1 MEKKEFKVMFIGDTG
16 IGAKTSLIYYII
28 NKSFYEFPYSTSCFI
43 YYQKSINTSLGE
55 VKLGLWD
62 APGQLKYYSLTEILF
77 KDTDCFIIGF
87 DLTRRCTFNK
97 VDYFYKLIKEHMG
110 DIPLLYLVG
119 NKSDLFEK
127 INIPEEEAEKYA
139 NERNIKYFEVS
150 AKTGVNVNEL
160 INDVANSLIQKY
172 IKENKQDIPKNI
184 DKNKTKVKKKC
195 LIF

>member
-119 NKSDLFEK
+119 NKSDLFEN

-150 AKTGVNVNEL
+150 VKSGVNVNEL